1 MAFKTS
7 RKIEC
12 KRNARCC
19 FNIRQRIRV
28 CSFKEHRHTN
38 FSTLKGRIQSPT
50 SCSLLHLTLYI
61 ECCPSLLILI
71 HDILEKKR
79 FSTTYNQLLHPHT
92 SIYKAGKLSSLQSAD
107 INVCSLKLVGCL
119 CSSWTWNSHHYIWL
133 PHWRAQQGQSWTQIK
148 SCPSLSQCHGHL
160 WQRRKQ
166 GSQCHC
172 CKERNIYM

>member
-1 MAFKTS
+1 MAEECSSIAIRSIEHKTYRNFVFLPVQSRSKMAFKTS

-50 SCSLLHLTLYI
+50 SCSLRHLTLYI
-61 ECCPSLLILI
+61 ECWPSLLILI
-71 HDILEKKR
+71 HDILENKR

-119 CSSWTWNSHHYIWL
+119 CSS
-133 PHWRAQQGQSWTQIK
+133 
-148 SCPSLSQCHGHL
+148 
-160 WQRRKQ
+160 
-166 GSQCHC
+166 
-172 CKERNIYM
+172 